1 MSIKINK
8 NNLVYTLTNTD
19 SDKTPYKIKKKK
31 KVTQVSEAYH
41 SPPIIH
47 LFLYHKEIKPE

>member
-31 KVTQVSEAYH
+31 KSLKLVKHITAHQ
-41 SPPIIH
+41 
-47 LFLYHKEIKPE
+47 